1 MIIKNN
7 ITCLLLSIKEN
18 PYLGIKIGVVP
29 VVLKEKEITFY
40 PIFNKSLY
48 EYVAYYHYR
57 TILIDDPTSEVGRI
71 TNFYFDDLE
80 IANDEKIK
88 HYYDNFS
95 GTHYFLSRDKQAIK
109 KIAHNKLFRW
119 KQKQG
124 FKDPTFDFTQINFT
138 YKQIIADLK
147 HAII

>member
-1 MIIKNN
+1 MIITNN
-7 ITCLLLSIKEN
+7 ITCLLLSIKEDM
-18 PYLGIKIGVVP
+18 YGEVKIAVVP
-29 VVLKEKEITFY
+29 VILKEKEITFY
-40 PIFNKSLY
+40 PIFGRTLY
-48 EYVAYYHYR
+48 HYDAYYHYR
-57 TILIDDPTSEVGRI
+57 NILIDDPTSDIGKI
-71 TNFYFDDLE
+71 TTFYFDDLE
-80 IANDEKIK
+80 TANDEKIK
-88 HYYDNFS
+88 HYYDKFS

-124 FKDPTFDFTQINFT
+124 FKDPTFDFTQTNFT

>member
-18 PYLGIKIGVVP
+18 PYVGIKIGVVP
-29 VVLKEKEITFY
+29 VILKEKEITFY
-40 PIFNKSLY
+40 PILNKTLY

-57 TILIDDPTSEVGRI
+57 TIFIDDPTSEVGRI

-119 KQKQG
+119 KQK
-124 FKDPTFDFTQINFT
+124 KLLENSNFDFYQINLT
-138 YKQIIADLK
+138 YKQIIGDLK
-147 HAII
+147 I